1 MMELKIVLRK
11 PADLIPDTTKPLSS
25 APCTDAS
32 CCFSLWYAPEPW
44 PVDGSILFIRKIRIV
59 GKCSQSLEFT
69 IVEAGI
75 PSRVFYNCISYIERL
90 LETITFILGL
100 PSWYAATAAAA
111 KSPQLCPTLCDPTD
125 QAPLSL
131 GFSRQEYWS
140 GLPFPSPMH
149 ESESEVT
156 QSCLTLSDPMDCLVV

>member
-1 MMELKIVLRK
+1 M
-11 PADLIPDTTKPLSS
+11 
-25 APCTDAS
+25 
-32 CCFSLWYAPEPW
+32 
-44 PVDGSILFIRKIRIV
+44 DGSILFIRKIRIV

-75 PSRVFYNCISYIERL
+75 PSRVFYNCISYSERL

-140 GLPFPSPMH
+140 GLPFPSPMC
-149 ESESEVT
+149 ESEVALEPTKKGIPHPKTRRRT
-156 QSCLTLSDPMDCLVV
+156 QSKTTRDALSI